1 MIELIEGHWFNPDQ
15 IVAVKATGENKCVL
29 WTVGQAATE
38 GHDIPYA
45 AEEVVDAI
53 ESCCDDGDE
62 DVEDTEEE

>member
-1 MIELIEGHWFNPDQ
+1 M
-15 IVAVKATGENKCVL
+15 KATGENKCVL

-53 ESCCDDGDE
+53 ESCYS
-62 DVEDTEEE
+62 EEEEDDPDDSLLS

>member
-53 ESCCDDGDE
+53 ESCYS
-62 DVEDTEEE
+62 EEEEDDQNEE